1 MRISNVGSYLVSAY
15 GLYNIMGN
23 VGRWCLNEHD
33 SDFYFTF
40 PCNSVPRN
48 SPSAANNVEWAMSN
62 FMKIKSPA
70 CCAAASGSYDAKLV
84 LRIS

>member
-62 FMKIKSPA
+62 FMKIKSPR
-70 CCAAASGSYDAKLV
+70 V
-84 LRIS
+84 LRGGFWVLRC